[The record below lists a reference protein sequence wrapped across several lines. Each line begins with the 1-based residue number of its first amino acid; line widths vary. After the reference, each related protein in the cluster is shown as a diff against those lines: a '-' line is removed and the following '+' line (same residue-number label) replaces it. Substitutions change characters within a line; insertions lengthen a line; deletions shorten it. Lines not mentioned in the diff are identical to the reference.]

1 MKYVIPVAIDHETAV
16 RLLDG
21 AIPAAAT
28 ATRAKLA
35 GALEKILAEYRV
47 PKTPPVVEPVEVEE
61 TPVETKKNS
70 RRKKDAK

>member
-16 RLLDG
+16 RLLDS
-21 AIPAAAT
+21 IPATAT

-35 GALEKILAEYRV
+35 GAVEKILAEYRV

-61 TPVETKKNS
+61 TKKNA
-70 RRKKDAK
+70 RRKKETK

>member
-21 AIPAAAT
+21 AIPATAT
-28 ATRAKLA
+28 GTRAKLA
-35 GALEKILAEYRV
+35 GAVEKILAEYRV

-61 TPVETKKNS
+61 TPVETKKS
-70 RRKKDAK
+70 ARRKKEAK

>member
-16 RLLDG
+16 RLLDS
-21 AIPAAAT
+21 IPATAT

-35 GALEKILAEYRV
+35 GAVEKILAEYRV

-61 TPVETKKNS
+61 KHDEPKKTA

>member
-16 RLLDG
+16 RLLD
-21 AIPAAAT
+21 AIPATAT

-35 GALEKILAEYRV
+35 GAVEKILAEYRV

-61 TPVETKKNS
+61 TPVEPKKTA